1 MKQMERCPR
10 ARSNA
15 VFQRTPTSQLGRTMA
30 HRDARLLS
38 TVAARLRRPLSA
50 RNVDF
55 QSHAP
60 DEALH
65 LADGGAPTR
74 RRDAGRNAGAL
85 RPNRETGDG
94 VERLSGSAAP

>member
-74 RRDAGRNAGAL
+74 RR
-85 RPNRETGDG
+85 PNRETGDG
-94 VERLSGSAAP
+94 VERLQTGDGVQRLPGGAAP